1 VFHVESESME
11 STQQSS
17 GVSPQSSIASVPG
30 FRVAGVHAGLKKE
43 GALDMALIV
52 SDRPCVA
59 AGVFTRNLVKAAPV
73 VFDQQVLA
81 RRGNAIR
88 AVVINARNANAVT
101 GEQGLRDAAEMA
113 RLTAE
118 VLELPEEA
126 GVFVMS
132 TGVIGVPL
140 PMETIARGIRLATE
154 TLAADEAA
162 GLAAARAIMT
172 TDTVPKLV
180 GSTVQ
185 LGGRTVTIAGMAKGA
200 GMIHPDMAT
209 MLSVI
214 ATDAVIDGP
223 ALQAAL
229 QFAVERSF
237 NSITVDGDT
246 STNDT
251 VLLLANGAAGHAEI
265 RGDGDDFVAF
275 RDALLAVC
283 QGLARLVARDGEGAT
298 TFVTIEVRGAGSF
311 EDARQIGRTIAT
323 SPLVKTAIFGR
334 DANWGRVLA
343 AAGRAGVPFDPARS
357 SLWFGELQLLR
368 DGTPLGVDEARA
380 LEILSQPEV
389 TITLELDPD
398 GTGAATVWTCDFS
411 FDYVSINA
419 EYRT

>member
-1 VFHVESESME
+1 ME
-11 STQQSS
+11 STEQSS
-17 GVSPQSSIASVPG
+17 DVRPQYSIASVPG
-30 FRVAGVHAGLKKE
+30 FRAAGVHAGLKKE

-59 AGVFTRNLVKAAPV
+59 AGVFTRNLVQAAPV
-73 VFDQQVLA
+73 LFDRQVLA
-81 RRGNAIR
+81 ERGDSVR
-88 AVVINARNANAVT
+88 AVIINARNANAVT

-118 VLELPEEA
+118 ALALPEEA
-126 GVFVMS
+126 GIFVMS

-140 PMETIARGIRLATE
+140 PMETIARGIHLAVEALTP
-154 TLAADEAA
+154 DEAA

-172 TDTVPKLV
+172 TDTFPKLA
-180 GSTVQ
+180 GTTVQ
-185 LGGRTVTIAGMAKGA
+185 LGGRGVTIAGIAKGA

-209 MLSVI
+209 MLSTIV
-214 ATDAVIDGP
+214 TDAVIGRA

-237 NSITVDGDT
+237 NCISVDGDT

-265 RGDGDDFVAF
+265 GTDGDDFVAF
-275 RDALLAVC
+275 RDALLVVC
-283 QGLARLVARDGEGAT
+283 QELARLVARDGEGAT
-298 TFVTIEVRGAGSF
+298 KFVTIGVRGAASF
-311 EDARQIGRTIAT
+311 EDARRVGRTVAT
-323 SPLVKTAIFGR
+323 SPLVKTALFGR

-343 AAGRAGVPFDPARS
+343 AAGRAGVLFDPARS

-368 DGTPLGVDEARA
+368 DGTPVGIDEARA

-398 GTGAATVWTCDFS
+398 GTGTATVWTCDFS